1 MFLTYQNPWWTDST
15 SINKDAKI
23 REFEASSVKFL
34 PGSVIDLELKS
45 EAINIVHGPRQTG
58 KSTALKLLIRNLLHD
73 QVPAERIFYFSCD
86 ALDTRK
92 DLIDL
97 VLVFLNSIKD
107 QSGEL
112 SENHVFLDEVSS
124 IKDWPY
130 AIKWLADGGFLAKS
144 RVILTGSS
152 SINLKKSGEL
162 LPGRRRG
169 GKDIR
174 LLPISYFDYLKLI
187 YPDLPIQSKV
197 DSFSSLEAFE
207 KRCIRTGIDLKR
219 SYGNFLLTG
228 GFLKMIDSVI
238 KNEPFFDTVEIYKVT
253 LLSELA
259 KFGKKELFARRILSK
274 IISGLT
280 AETSYT
286 NVAEEAELGSKN
298 TAVDY
303 LNFFGESFFL
313 VETLFYNIQQKRPLI
328 KKNKKYYPTDPFL
341 FWMFNS
347 FIYGSNQIE
356 YFYQRYLESPLDSQI
371 AEAFVASE
379 LYKQELEFFY
389 SKNSRELDFYIPKYE
404 MGIEVKYKSKISS
417 YDLEGLKY
425 VNRKIVLSKD
435 VLEKRNGVLIIPI
448 YLFGLLDAE
457 RII

>member
-1 MFLTYQNPWWTDST
+1 MFLTYQNPWWTDRT

-112 SENHVFLDEVSS
+112 
-124 IKDWPY
+124 
-130 AIKWLADGGFLAKS
+130 
-144 RVILTGSS
+144 
-152 SINLKKSGEL
+152 

-197 DSFSSLEAFE
+197 DSFSSLESFE
-207 KRCIRTGIDLKR
+207 RRCIRTGIDLKR

-259 KFGKKELFARRILSK
+259 KFGKKELFARCILSK

-435 VLEKRNGVLIIPI
+435 VLERRDGVLIIPV
-448 YLFGLLDAE
+448 YLFGLLD
-457 RII
+457 IIKVS

>member
-1 MFLTYQNPWWTDST
+1 VAIYYIAIDIDYMFLTYQNPWWTDRT

-112 SENHVFLDEVSS
+112 
-124 IKDWPY
+124 
-130 AIKWLADGGFLAKS
+130 
-144 RVILTGSS
+144 
-152 SINLKKSGEL
+152 

-174 LLPISYFDYLKLI
+174 LLPISYIDYLKLI

-197 DSFSSLEAFE
+197 DSFSSLESFE
-207 KRCIRTGIDLKR
+207 RRCNRTGIDLKR

-228 GFLKMIDSVI
+228 GFLKMINSVI

-313 VETLFYNIQQKRPLI
+313 VCLTLSR
-328 KKNKKYYPTDPFL
+328 FL
-341 FWMFNS
+341 N
-347 FIYGSNQIE
+347 
-356 YFYQRYLESPLDSQI
+356 L
-371 AEAFVASE
+371 
-379 LYKQELEFFY
+379 
-389 SKNSRELDFYIPKYE
+389 
-404 MGIEVKYKSKISS
+404 
-417 YDLEGLKY
+417 
-425 VNRKIVLSKD
+425 
-435 VLEKRNGVLIIPI
+435 
-448 YLFGLLDAE
+448 
-457 RII
+457 